1 MGAFYSYKV
10 ELALSFASHTCCGAF
25 AKCHHIFW
33 NMSNVKFTAFSLFL
47 SPPPP
52 PALHQS
58 TRRDVNCVRRHGFV
72 RQMQETKQKGDKR
85 PAFQPM
91 SFSRSLLPHRTRNT
105 LSSHSSQFKFSASHR
120 RTFEHSTR
128 RKLIASDS
136 DFVACCCRLR
146 FISGS
151 CS

>member
-1 MGAFYSYKV
+1 MYLPRSADSKFSADVDGGMEIGLV
-10 ELALSFASHTCCGAF
+10 CISFLRSAICDQQL
-25 AKCHHIFW
+25 W
-33 NMSNVKFTAFSLFL
+33 
-47 SPPPP
+47 
-52 PALHQS
+52 
-58 TRRDVNCVRRHGFV
+58 GF
-72 RQMQETKQKGDKR
+72 KIGYR
-85 PAFQPM
+85 PA
-91 SFSRSLLPHRTRNT
+91 S
-105 LSSHSSQFKFSASHR
+105 SSQFKFSASHR